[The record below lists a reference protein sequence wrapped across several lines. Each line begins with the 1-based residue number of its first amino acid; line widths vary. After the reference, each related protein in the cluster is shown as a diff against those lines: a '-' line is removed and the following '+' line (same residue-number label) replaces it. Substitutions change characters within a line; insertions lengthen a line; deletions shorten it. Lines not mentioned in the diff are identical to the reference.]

1 MGGANRQT
9 MAKMERITRPLPP
22 REEYAL
28 MDPMSEG
35 ATEMSQTALRQP
47 YGMISDQEMMA
58 LQRLPLFRSTG
69 GPSPSVSVVPPP
81 TVPMRSAPMG
91 VR

>member
-1 MGGANRQT
+1 MDP
-9 MAKMERITRPLPP
+9 ITRPLPP
-22 REEYAL
+22 RQEYAL

-58 LQRLPLFRSTG
+58 LQRMPLFRPAG
-69 GPSPSVSVVPPP
+69 GPSPSISVTPPSP
-81 TVPMRSAPMG
+81 IPMRTTPPM